1 MSRLLNFQKII
12 MVGHVT
18 NKVIIDLKRRRSNNF
33 FKPLING
40 NIKYTKSINFLL
52 IFSYISSNYLLTLH
66 S

>member
-33 FKPLING
+33 FKPLIKG